1 MLRFIWNLLAVIG
14 LAIVVGVI
22 ATAPTLYT
30 WVSQAR
36 MLDSR
41 AFGTYKIM
49 ATKLLETGSI
59 AEATVWKVPVD
70 EGLTFEEVD
79 ESIKSIAIEQNI
91 KDVGQL
97 PLSTQVEAMLGETWR
112 KVKIYLY
119 CNPLTA
125 AKMMDF
131 DDAYAA
137 YMPCRVTL
145 VEDKT
150 GRLWIYSLD
159 MDMMLFGGR
168 PLPPELMEEA
178 TRVKDAILAVL
189 ERGAKGEF

>member
-1 MLRFIWNLLAVIG
+1 MLRFLWNLLAVIG

-70 EGLTFEEVD
+70 DGLTFEEVD